1 MRMTFY
7 VLLGMTLGWYCWN
20 ALLAWVLALALS
32 YAALVAYELLRGPEQ
47 RPALRRAMARLLA
60 SGVGCGW
67 HLGLCWR
74 IWPCINRRPVMRL
87 IEYNL
92 GV

>member
-32 YAALVAYELLRGPEQ
+32 YAALVAYELLRGPVQ

-60 SGVGCGW
+60 SGV
-67 HLGLCWR
+67 LA
-74 IWPCINRRPVMRL
+74 
-87 IEYNL
+87 L
-92 GV
+92 GVDGILAYVGEYGPV